1 MKKQNKQQKRS
12 TRTARTVRSTAPR
25 RLKLS
30 GETVLVMGEQ
40 ELSDMAAGVEPTTV
54 SVTVTVK

>member
-1 MKKQNKQQKRS
+1 MKKQNKPKTQATRRA
-12 TRTARTVRSTAPR
+12 RTARSTAPR

-30 GETVLVMGEQ
+30 GETVVVMGEH
-40 ELSDMAAGVEPTTV
+40 ELSDIAAGLEPTTV